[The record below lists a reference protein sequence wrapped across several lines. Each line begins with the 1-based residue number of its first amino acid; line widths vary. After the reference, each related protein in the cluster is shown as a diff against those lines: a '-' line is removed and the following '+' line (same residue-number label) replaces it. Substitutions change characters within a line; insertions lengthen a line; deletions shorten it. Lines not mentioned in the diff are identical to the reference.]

1 MKNKLK
7 LIIMII
13 KNKIMILKIQNL
25 KKPKELKDYKIIQ
38 IIVVLK

>member
-13 KNKIMILKIQNL
+13 KNKIVILKIQNL